1 MNGVPGQSLQNVLSI
16 STAANNRYL
25 LHFNSLH
32 SLTQWTAG
40 IRLAMYEHA
49 TLQEAYT
56 GSIIAGK
63 GKHLNSIKQI
73 MERTRYPTNDWVRVR
88 FGAGTPWRR
97 CWCVIS
103 PPTEKDVAAAKKQ
116 EKSLKKRSAYDRS
129 PLDVKGDIKFYEN
142 RNIKKKTKPIAT
154 ISDAFSAYAIYPQ
167 NKDLIEQSTLLKVE
181 GLITIHS
188 EPATTTEGFVFI
200 MPESHAMVT
209 GFEMLLKFLLPIY
222 DVFNLY
228 GRPDR
233 LIADSN
239 NTRSLMFG
247 MPSNRRYG
255 YLELIDV
262 AGLIHTEGSTK
273 WNEREWRAQMK
284 GLTSKRMAMPLPS
297 ERTGSMSTHRRT
309 ASRSS
314 LGNSP
319 ANRSTSTLPSHGRP
333 GVKFG
338 DENNAFRSTPSSRSG
353 SPAPPPDPALMPG
366 AVRRAES
373 PNLRESP
380 ARHNRS
386 ASDALSYARTP
397 VKASRLS
404 NEINHYN
411 EDNPA
416 MPPQPPVHGGPSQ
429 PHRGMQE
436 QDYDNGEYSDRET
449 TPEYEGNSMPDLVS
463 RPPVSAVTPST
474 QPVPLPVSAP
484 PAFSHAHRAQPPVKP
499 GTITGLQNV
508 TNNLDPATMA
518 QLYEATTPRTSEDR
532 RPNGYF
538 GASGPST
545 NGPSTNGP
553 STKYSHP
560 IGPVAPTPPS
570 HATNGNGYTVGQ
582 PMYTQPLHTSS
593 SREEMSDLDQL
604 ANAPGMPAML
614 PERVRPSN
622 SNPQLRS
629 QTSHSSLLGPPPSH
643 SSGAST
649 PRRNMAAPT
658 LATIP
663 GTPAAMERNFDIPDM
678 SSDPNVS
685 RERSRESSR
694 NRSSVERKPVGGG
707 IRGYSPAGRF

>member
-1 MNGVPGQSLQNVLSI
+1 
-16 STAANNRYL
+16 
-25 LHFNSLH
+25 
-32 SLTQWTAG
+32 
-40 IRLAMYEHA
+40 
-49 TLQEAYT
+49 
-56 GSIIAGK
+56 
-63 GKHLNSIKQI
+63 
-73 MERTRYPTNDWVRVR
+73 
-88 FGAGTPWRR
+88 
-97 CWCVIS
+97 
-103 PPTEKDVAAAKKQ
+103 
-116 EKSLKKRSAYDRS
+116 
-129 PLDVKGDIKFYEN
+129 
-142 RNIKKKTKPIAT
+142 
-154 ISDAFSAYAIYPQ
+154 
-167 NKDLIEQSTLLKVE
+167 
-181 GLITIHS
+181 
-188 EPATTTEGFVFI
+188 

-570 HATNGNGYTVGQ
+570 HATNGNGYTIGQ